1 MKWLTF
7 VHLKDWYRLG
17 VPQPVDHLNPG
28 DLDRVASHDQMAQN
42 NECQILTH
50 FCALVLVDN
59 NYILLFFLIK
69 IYGAQMLLY

>member
-1 MKWLTF
+1 MKICPNLKWEYFLEGARPTMKWLTF

-42 NECQILTH
+42 NEC
-50 FCALVLVDN
+50 
-59 NYILLFFLIK
+59 
-69 IYGAQMLLY
+69 